1 MGDTSGDIHIS
12 TADRG
17 MDILKISSH
26 SEFLHSFLRVDH
38 GDDTGSDSGDGSR
51 GKKQLKKKLTE
62 TEIKRDPE
70 RRRDR
75 ERPRSP
81 STPPPAGPT
90 SFQQIKKEIIAKAKA
105 ERQKLLKA
113 KKVKGHRQEEVYTDK
128 DRAAAVNMGSRD
140 IKHSLKMKRRQD
152 RSKALQIS
160 EEAEPSTLLALGSH
174 ELRSGDVTIAIG
186 FVNKV
191 RYKKENICIDYKI
204 NKLSPLT
211 TTHTLIVIVTP
222 LFLVTLYIY

>member
-1 MGDTSGDIHIS
+1 MGDTSGDIQIS
-12 TADRG
+12 SADRG
-17 MDILKISSH
+17 IDILKISGH
-26 SEFLHSFLRVDH
+26 AEFLHSFLRVDH
-38 GDDTGSDSGDGSR
+38 GDETGSESGDVSK
-51 GKKQLKKKLTE
+51 GKKQLKKKATE
-62 TEIKRDPE
+62 VEIKRDPE
-70 RRRDR
+70 RRR
-75 ERPRSP
+75 ERPRSA

-113 KKVKGHRQEEVYTDK
+113 KKVKGQHRQEEVYTDK

-174 ELRSGDVTIAIG
+174 ELRSGDVNIAIG

-191 RYKKENICIDYKI
+191 SVCQQLSKI
-204 NKLSPLT
+204 LINFSHRFVSLNMKLT
-211 TTHTLIVIVTP
+211 
-222 LFLVTLYIY
+222 